1 MPLKVLVVDDSP
13 VTRTMISDFLLM
25 GGHQVVGEA
34 DNLAATLQ
42 LVASQKPDVI
52 TLDLSMGQ
60 EDGFQVLKAVRQ
72 VDTRVKVLIVS
83 ANTQQEVYDQL
94 MADGAS
100 GFLTKPFSVAELI
113 LAVNKAAGGA

>member
-13 VTRTMISDFLLM
+13 VTRTMIADFLVM

-34 DNLAATLQ
+34 DNLAQTLQ
-42 LVASQKPDVI
+42 LVTAQKPDVI
-52 TLDLSMGQ
+52 TLDLSMG
-60 EDGFQVLKAVRQ
+60 EDDGFAVLKAVRQ
-72 VDTRVKVLIVS
+72 IDSRVTILIVS

-94 MADGAS
+94 MQDGAS

-113 LAVNKAAGGA
+113 MAVNKAAGQ